1 MIADSKQ
8 FNQVLLNMAD
18 GVDIDLYADVDQEF
32 NQVKFEL
39 HDLVLI
45 YKKRM
50 HSFVRRLLQIL

>member
-8 FNQVLLNMAD
+8 FNQVMLNMAD

-39 HDLVLI
+39 HDSVLI
-45 YKKRM
+45 YIKRM
-50 HSFVRRLLQIL
+50 HSFLLRLLLIL

>member
-8 FNQVLLNMAD
+8 FNQVMLNMAD

-39 HDLVLI
+39 HDSVLI
-45 YKKRM
+45 NIKRM
-50 HSFVRRLLQIL
+50 HSFLLRLLLIL